1 MTENSS
7 QKNAADAGKTE
18 NEEISFA
25 DLFEMEENSSVSRVG
40 DVIMGTIV
48 GVVDD
53 HVLVDIGDKAE
64 SYIPLSEFHT
74 EGEEVDV
81 NIGDSFEVFVEKRK
95 EEGGL
100 LLSREKAIGIKVWEE
115 IAKIQADDGTIDGK
129 IENRVKGGM
138 SVDIGVPA
146 FLPYSQIDLR
156 PVKDLDALIGET
168 FPFKILKF
176 NRKRNNVVISRR
188 AILEQEREKMRSEMR
203 TNLEEGMVVKGT
215 VTNITDYGLF
225 IDLGG
230 MDGLCHITDL
240 SWGRVSHPSKLY
252 KVSDEIDV
260 KILKY
265 DKDSDRVSLGI
276 KQLRPDPWA
285 TVTERYPVGSKT
297 VGKVV
302 SITDYGVFVE
312 IEEGVEGLIH
322 ISEMTWSKKPRHP
335 SKLVAVSDE
344 IEVMVLNIETET
356 KRISLGMKQL
366 QPNPWDL
373 VSENYP
379 VGSII
384 EGKIKNITD
393 FGIFIGIEEGIDGL
407 IHVSDLSWTERIKH
421 PTEKYAKSDTI
432 QAVVLKIDRE
442 NERFSLGV
450 KQLEPDPWQAA
461 LNNYPSGAIVEGKI
475 TNVTDF
481 GIFVQLE
488 EGVEGLVHV
497 SEISKEKINTPVGMY
512 NVDDNLQVMVINV
525 SSKDRKIGLSIK
537 ALDSSSEEGS
547 AEDYK
552 KKQASGPS
560 TLGDLLKAAEAEAAP
575 EADAAD
581 ADAAPES
588 EVEAEVAAE
597 PEADATEAEAAP
609 ETDAADADAA
619 PEPEVE
625 TEAAEPEADV
635 AEAAAAPEPEAEAEA
650 AAPEAEAAD
659 AAVAPE
665 QEVEAEAAEPEAD
678 VADAAIA
685 PEPEAKAEEAADDE
699 TEAET
704 TPEEDT
710 SETEEDSDK
719 EKE

>member
-1 MTENSS
+1 MTEKST
-7 QKNAADAGKTE
+7 QKNKSETDKKGTE
-18 NEEISFA
+18 EMSFA
-25 DLFEMEENSSVSRVG
+25 DLFEMEENSSVSKVG
-40 DVIMGTIV
+40 DVIMGRVV
-48 GVVDD
+48 GIVDD

-64 SYIPLSEFHT
+64 SYIPLSEFRT
-74 EGEEVDV
+74 EGEKPD
-81 NIGDSFEVFVEKRK
+81 IKMGDSFEVFVEKRK

-115 IAKIQADDGTIDGK
+115 IAKIQAEDGTIDGK

-156 PVKDLDALIGET
+156 PVKDLDSLIGQT

-188 AILEQEREKMRSEMR
+188 AILEKAREKMRDDMR
-203 TNLEEGMVVKGT
+203 SSLEEGMVVQGT

-240 SWGRVSHPSKLY
+240 SWGRVSHPAKLY
-252 KVSDEIDV
+252 KVNDEIDV

-265 DKDSDRVSLGI
+265 DQESDRVSLGI

-285 TVTERYPVGSKT
+285 TVTERYPIGSKT

-312 IEEGVEGLIH
+312 LEEGVEGLIH

-335 SKLVAVSDE
+335 SKLVAVGDE
-344 IEVMVLNIETET
+344 VEVMVLNIETET

-366 QPNPWDL
+366 HPNPWDL

-421 PTEKYAKSDTI
+421 PSEKYAKGDTI

-442 NERFSLGV
+442 NERFSLGI

-461 LNNYPSGAIVEGKI
+461 LSNYPVGAIVEGKI

-497 SEISKEKINTPVGMY
+497 SEISKEKITTPVGMY
-512 NVDDNLQVMVINV
+512 NVGDNLQVKVINV

-537 ALDSSSEEGS
+537 ALD
-547 AEDYK
+547 EDTGEDSLKEYK
-552 KKQASGPS
+552 KKQPAGPA
-560 TLGDLLKAAEAEAAP
+560 TIGDLLKEEMESKESSIKAEAEAAP
-575 EADAAD
+575 E
-581 ADAAPES
+581 E
-588 EVEAEVAAE
+588 EAEGAAE
-597 PEADATEAEAAP
+597 PEAEDAPEEKAEAA
-609 ETDAADADAA
+609 D
-619 PEPEVE
+619 
-625 TEAAEPEADV
+625 
-635 AEAAAAPEPEAEAEA
+635 EAEAED
-650 AAPEAEAAD
+650 D
-659 AAVAPE
+659 AASGS
-665 QEVEAEAAEPEAD
+665 
-678 VADAAIA
+678 
-685 PEPEAKAEEAADDE
+685 EEH
-699 TEAET
+699 
-704 TPEEDT
+704 
-710 SETEEDSDK
+710 K
-719 EKE
+719 E

>member
-1 MTENSS
+1 MTENSTP
-7 QKNAADAGKTE
+7 KNVSTEGKKGTE
-18 NEEISFA
+18 EMSFA
-25 DLFEMEENSSVSRVG
+25 DLFEMEENSAVSKVG
-40 DVIMGTIV
+40 DVIMGTVV
-48 GVVDD
+48 GIVDD

-64 SYIPLSEFHT
+64 SYIPLSEFRI
-74 EGEEVDV
+74 EGEEQDIK
-81 NIGDSFEVFVEKRK
+81 IGDSFEVFVEKRK

-129 IENRVKGGM
+129 IESRVKGGM

-156 PVKDLDALIGET
+156 PVKDLDALIGQT

-188 AILEQEREKMRSEMR
+188 AILEKERAQMRADMR
-203 TNLEEGMVVKGT
+203 TSLEEGMVVKGT

-240 SWGRVSHPSKLY
+240 SWGRVSHPAKLY
-252 KVSDEIDV
+252 KVGDEIDV

-265 DKDSDRVSLGI
+265 DQESDRVSLGI

-285 TVTERYPVGSKT
+285 TVTERYPIGSKT

-312 IEEGVEGLIH
+312 LEEGVEGLIH

-335 SKLVAVSDE
+335 SKLVAVGDE
-344 IEVMVLNIETET
+344 IEIMVLNIETET

-366 QPNPWDL
+366 HPNPWDL

-421 PTEKYAKSDTI
+421 PTEKYAKGDTI

-442 NERFSLGV
+442 NERFSLGI

-461 LNNYPSGAIVEGKI
+461 LNNYPTGAIVEGKI

-497 SEISKEKINTPVGMY
+497 SEISKEKITTPVGMY
-512 NVDDNLQVMVINV
+512 NVGDNLQVKVINV

-537 ALDSSSEEGS
+537 ALD
-547 AEDYK
+547 EDSGEDSLKEYK
-552 KKQASGPS
+552 KKQPTGPA
-560 TLGDLLKAAEAEAAP
+560 TIGDLLKEEM
-575 EADAAD
+575 
-581 ADAAPES
+581 ES
-588 EVEAEVAAE
+588 KGTSSK
-597 PEADATEAEAAP
+597 TEAEPAAQEA
-609 ETDAADADAA
+609 ETAAAEDA
-619 PEPEVE
+619 E
-625 TEAAEPEADV
+625 TEP
-635 AEAAAAPEPEAEAEA
+635 
-650 AAPEAEAAD
+650 
-659 AAVAPE
+659 
-665 QEVEAEAAEPEAD
+665 
-678 VADAAIA
+678 
-685 PEPEAKAEEAADDE
+685 ADDE
-699 TEAET
+699 TEPQDAE
-704 TPEEDT
+704 PET
-710 SETEEDSDK
+710 DK
-719 EKE
+719 DQE

>member
-1 MTENSS
+1 MTENST
-7 QKNAADAGKTE
+7 QKNAADAGKKDS
-18 NEEISFA
+18 EEISFA
-25 DLFEMEENSSVSRVG
+25 DLFEMEENSSVSKVG
-40 DVIMGTIV
+40 DVIKGTVV
-48 GVVDD
+48 GIVDD

-64 SYIPLSEFHT
+64 SYIPLSEFRT
-74 EGEEVDV
+74 EGEEKEIK
-81 NIGDSFEVFVEKRK
+81 IGDAFEVFVEKRK

-100 LLSREKAIGIKVWEE
+100 QLSREKAIGIKVWEE

-129 IENRVKGGM
+129 IESRVKGGM

-156 PVKDLDALIGET
+156 PVKDLDALIGQT

-188 AILEQEREKMRSEMR
+188 AILEKEREKMRADMR
-203 TNLEEGMVVKGT
+203 TSLEEGMVVKGT

-240 SWGRVSHPSKLY
+240 SWGRVSHPAKLY
-252 KVSDEIDV
+252 KVGDDIDV

-265 DKDSDRVSLGI
+265 DQESDRVSLGI

-285 TVTERYPVGSKT
+285 TVTERYPIGSKT

-312 IEEGVEGLIH
+312 LEEGVEGLIH

-335 SKLVAVSDE
+335 SKLVTVGDE
-344 IEVMVLNIETET
+344 VEIMVLNIETES

-366 QPNPWDL
+366 HPNPWDL

-421 PTEKYAKSDTI
+421 PTEKYAKGDTI

-442 NERFSLGV
+442 NERFSLGI

-461 LNNYPSGAIVEGKI
+461 LNNYPGGAIVEGKI

-497 SEISKEKINTPVGMY
+497 SEISKEKITTPVGMY
-512 NVDDNLQVMVINV
+512 NVGDSLQVKVINV
-525 SSKDRKIGLSIK
+525 SSKDRKIGLSVK
-537 ALDSSSEEGS
+537 AMDEDSGEDTLK
-547 AEDYK
+547 DYK
-552 KKQASGPS
+552 KKQAAGPA
-560 TLGDLLKAAEAEAAP
+560 TIGDLLKEEMESKGTSSKAEAAPEEAEAALEEAEAAP
-575 EADAAD
+575 E
-581 ADAAPES
+581 
-588 EVEAEVAAE
+588 EAETAAAE
-597 PEADATEAEAAP
+597 ELEPADG
-609 ETDAADADAA
+609 
-619 PEPEVE
+619 
-625 TEAAEPEADV
+625 
-635 AEAAAAPEPEAEAEA
+635 AEAEDA
-650 AAPEAEAAD
+650 EAEN
-659 AAVAPE
+659 
-665 QEVEAEAAEPEAD
+665 
-678 VADAAIA
+678 
-685 PEPEAKAEEAADDE
+685 
-699 TEAET
+699 
-704 TPEEDT
+704 
-710 SETEEDSDK
+710 DK
-719 EKE
+719 DKD

>member
-1 MTENSS
+1 MTENST
-7 QKNAADAGKTE
+7 QENAADAGKKDS
-18 NEEISFA
+18 EEMSFA
-25 DLFEMEENSSVSRVG
+25 DLFEMEENSSVSKVG
-40 DVIMGTIV
+40 DVIKGTVV
-48 GVVDD
+48 GIVDD

-64 SYIPLSEFHT
+64 SYIPLSEFRT
-74 EGEEVDV
+74 EGEEQEIK
-81 NIGDSFEVFVEKRK
+81 IGDAFEVFVEKRK

-100 LLSREKAIGIKVWEE
+100 QLSREKAIGIKVWEE

-129 IENRVKGGM
+129 IESRVKGGM

-156 PVKDLDALIGET
+156 PVKDLDALIGQT

-188 AILEQEREKMRSEMR
+188 AILEKEREKMRADMR
-203 TNLEEGMVVKGT
+203 TSLEEGMVVKGT

-240 SWGRVSHPSKLY
+240 SWGRVSHPAKLY
-252 KVSDEIDV
+252 KVGDDIDV

-265 DKDSDRVSLGI
+265 DQESDRVSLGI

-285 TVTERYPVGSKT
+285 TVTERYPIGSKT

-312 IEEGVEGLIH
+312 LEEGVEGLIH

-335 SKLVAVSDE
+335 SKLVTVGDE
-344 IEVMVLNIETET
+344 VEIMVLNIETES

-366 QPNPWDL
+366 HPNPWDL

-421 PTEKYAKSDTI
+421 PTEKYAKGDTI

-442 NERFSLGV
+442 NERFSLGI

-461 LNNYPSGAIVEGKI
+461 LNNYPGGAIVEGKI

-497 SEISKEKINTPVGMY
+497 SEISKEKITTPVGMY
-512 NVDDNLQVMVINV
+512 NVGDSLKVKVINV
-525 SSKDRKIGLSIK
+525 SSKDRKIGLSVK
-537 ALDSSSEEGS
+537 AMDEDSGEDTLK
-547 AEDYK
+547 DYK
-552 KKQASGPS
+552 KKQAAGPA
-560 TLGDLLKAAEAEAAP
+560 TIGDLLKEEMESKGTSSKAEAAP
-575 EADAAD
+575 E
-581 ADAAPES
+581 E
-588 EVEAEVAAE
+588 
-597 PEADATEAEAAP
+597 
-609 ETDAADADAA
+609 
-619 PEPEVE
+619 
-625 TEAAEPEADV
+625 
-635 AEAAAAPEPEAEAEA
+635 AEAAAAEELEPADEADAEDAEAE
-650 AAPEAEAAD
+650 
-659 AAVAPE
+659 
-665 QEVEAEAAEPEAD
+665 
-678 VADAAIA
+678 
-685 PEPEAKAEEAADDE
+685 
-699 TEAET
+699 T
-704 TPEEDT
+704 
-710 SETEEDSDK
+710 DK
-719 EKE
+719 DKD